1 MIQDRKS
8 DLIIFFVIIC
18 EESSDLVLPEKPT
31 LDEMWRFIDNIM
43 RPNKLVPDRS
53 TLSYEE
59 VFSVYSKLCEIDV
72 MFRDIEQ
79 IKIFKKN

>member
-1 MIQDRKS
+1 MKCGVLSITS
-8 DLIIFFVIIC
+8 CVLI
-18 EESSDLVLPEKPT
+18 SS
-31 LDEMWRFIDNIM
+31 
-43 RPNKLVPDRS
+43 VPDRS

-79 IKIFKKN
+79 IKIFKKELNEGENNSIKV

>member
-1 MIQDRKS
+1 M
-8 DLIIFFVIIC
+8 
-18 EESSDLVLPEKPT
+18 PEKPT

-79 IKIFKKN
+79 IKIFKKELNEGENNSIKV